1 VEDGVPFCKH
11 CGAPQIRVVGVEAQ
25 PPAAPDVP
33 DTTEGLPVLPPLASP
48 AVPSGGVQ
56 WSQALPGAALA
67 GAFSLLAAIIPFAV
81 FGPAFMAGGALSVIL
96 YRRHVK
102 DRLPSPGDGAQI
114 GAASGGFGFL
124 FFAIFVV
131 ATLVYRPDELRQP
144 MLDRIAQAV
153 ARGYDPQKI
162 EQMQQTLKTPEGLTF
177 AVGFGL
183 FMLFLIFVAGSS
195 IGGALYAAWLRK
207 RLQL

>member
-1 VEDGVPFCKH
+1 MMEVERQ
-11 CGAPQIRVVGVEAQ
+11 APA
-25 PPAAPDVP
+25 VP
-33 DTTEGLPVLPPLASP
+33 DSSDSIEGLPLLPPLPPP
-48 AVPSGGVQ
+48 AVPSVGVR

-67 GAFSLLAAIIPFAV
+67 GAFSLLAGIIPFAI
-81 FGPAFMAGGALSVIL
+81 FGPAFMAGGALAVML

-102 DRLPSPGDGAQI
+102 DSLPSPRDGAQI

-124 FFAIFVV
+124 FFAIVVV
-131 ATLVYRPDELRQP
+131 ATLVYRPEELRQP
-144 MLDRIAQAV
+144 MLHKVAQSV

-162 EQMQQTLKTPEGLTF
+162 DQMQQALKTPQGLTLF
-177 AVGFGL
+177 VGFGL
-183 FMLFLIFVAGSS
+183 FMLFLIFVVGSS